1 MIKTN
6 KMSRVKITLHNSSSD
21 KVIFHYGSQS
31 FSASSSCGTLKPGES
46 KSTTVPGDSYI
57 SYDKGGSHNNKLGQ
71 ATGDG
76 QSFTAY

>member
-1 MIKTN
+1 
-6 KMSRVKITLHNSSSD
+6 MSRVKITLHNSSSD

-31 FSASSSCGTLKPGES
+31 FSASSSCGTLKPGET
-46 KSTTVPGDSYI
+46 KSTTIPGDSYI
-57 SYDKGGSHNNKLGQ
+57 SYTKGGSPNNKVGQ